1 MSARFACFPAI
12 LITVVMTAAGAA
24 SAAAQPAPPTKPDE
38 GPGSD
43 TQLGAS
49 FVGNTG
55 NAQTA
60 TLGADFSTNYRAAP
74 WRFDAGAS
82 AVRNSGRDVA
92 VPVNRYLENARIK
105 RDVTQI
111 AALTAGERL
120 EHDPNAGIDLRS
132 IVDAGL
138 AWKLVRQ
145 PSWTLDAVTAL
156 AWNHEHPIQELEAI
170 APTTNDTI
178 ALLQGLSKIPIGATG
193 NTTQRITWY
202 PDFTRSDGSRVEA
215 EVTAQAAMN
224 SRIAVKVGY
233 LIRYVRVPLP
243 GRENTDTTATASI
256 VLTWKNPPPPPKA
269 P

>member
-1 MSARFACFPAI
+1 MNVRLACFLAV
-12 LITVVMTAAGAA
+12 LITTA
-24 SAAAQPAPPTKPDE
+24 SAAAAFAQPQAPSTKPDE

-49 FVGNTG
+49 FVGNSG

-74 WRFDAGAS
+74 WRFEAAAS

-105 RDVTQI
+105 RDLTPI
-111 AALTAGERL
+111 MAATAGERL
-120 EHDPNAGIDLRS
+120 EHDPNAGVDLRS

-145 PSWTLDAVTAL
+145 PSWTLDAVTAIG
-156 AWNHEHPIQELEAI
+156 WNHEHPIQELEAI
-170 APTTNDTI
+170 APTRNDAI

-193 NTTQRITWY
+193 STTQRVTWY

-224 SRIAVKVGY
+224 QRLALKVGY

-256 VLTWKNPPPPPKA
+256 VLTWKNPPTPPKA